1 MYLIEEVKKNETT
14 SSFKKGTKSL
24 ESLLGPDYFK
34 SSIYSSVFDQLSKT
48 NHNLKNY
55 LSFLTNTKEVEENE
69 TLGSFNDNTNSL
81 ASLLGLSYFGSGVV
95 SGVFDQLSK
104 TNLNL
109 ANYFPF
115 VTNTVIGDAKGFF
128 MTLAGYVIGRIGCF
142 LYEIFEK
149 KG

>member
-1 MYLIEEVKKNETT
+1 VIL
-14 SSFKKGTKSL
+14 L
-24 ESLLGPDYFK
+24 EDYFHLK
-34 SSIYSSVFDQLSKT
+34 S
-48 NHNLKNY
+48 N
-55 LSFLTNTKEVEENE
+55 VEEKE
-69 TLGSFNDNTNSL
+69 NTNSL
-81 ASLLGLSYFGSGVV
+81 ASILGLGYFGSGVV

-115 VTNTVIGDAKGFF
+115 VTNTVIGDVKEFL
-128 MTLAGYVIGRIGCF
+128 MNYVIGRIGCF